1 MCHVTNRTRTNK
13 HKLDRTRTQKLTMFC
28 IYNYSPLF
36 PIAFTPLLCSMFII
50 IIMYAVFQTVKVM
63 PKKTGLVATV
73 IRQDIIATNG
83 YINIID
89 QVRLSLTT
97 KLNNDH
103 TIKRTLSKKQS
114 LLKEISVRL
123 LSLLHDHSVFS
134 SPPQRPMTS
143 NFEGFSIPD
152 FTRYHFYN
160 VFGMTRSLTGDEPG
174 TSRTRSK
181 HSTTRLSRWRYQS
194 LVFPFLSDVYYYS

>member
-1 MCHVTNRTRTNK
+1 MCHVTTRTRTNK
-13 HKLDRTRTQKLTMFC
+13 HKLDRTGTQKLTIFC
-28 IYNYSPLF
+28 IYYYSPLF

-89 QVRLSLTT
+89 QVRLSLTI

-114 LLKEISVRL
+114 LLKTISFRL
-123 LSLLHDHSVFS
+123 LSFS
-134 SPPQRPMTS
+134 A
-143 NFEGFSIPD
+143 
-152 FTRYHFYN
+152 
-160 VFGMTRSLTGDEPG
+160 
-174 TSRTRSK
+174 
-181 HSTTRLSRWRYQS
+181 
-194 LVFPFLSDVYYYS
+194 

>member
-89 QVRLSLTT
+89 KVRLSLTT

-114 LLKEISVRL
+114 LLKTISFRL
-123 LSLLHDHSVFS
+123 LSFS
-134 SPPQRPMTS
+134 AWS
-143 NFEGFSIPD
+143 FGFFIPATTAND
-152 FTRYHFYN
+152 LQLRRIFYPR
-160 VFGMTRSLTGDEPG
+160 F
-174 TSRTRSK
+174 
-181 HSTTRLSRWRYQS
+181 YQ
-194 LVFPFLSDVYYYS
+194 VPFL